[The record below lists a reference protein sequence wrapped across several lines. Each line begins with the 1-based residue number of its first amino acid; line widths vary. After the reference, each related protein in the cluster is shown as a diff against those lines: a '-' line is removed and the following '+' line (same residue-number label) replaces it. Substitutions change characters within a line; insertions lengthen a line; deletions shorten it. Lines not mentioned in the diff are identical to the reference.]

1 MGAVQREGIVRLP
14 EPVASVAA
22 THRWREGGSERSGFV
37 GLDRNERVGPLPD
50 WFLDEVRTAITSHL
64 LITYPNTSELH
75 AELAATTGIAS
86 DRLLVTPGN
95 DPAIK
100 AAYQCYVRPGDRVV
114 MLEPTYAMIRVYADI
129 FGAEAV
135 TAGYNASL
143 ELDVD
148 ALLGKVVQG
157 TALVVIANP
166 NQPTGTVVEHA
177 VLERLLERAAEAKAL
192 VFVDEAYTT
201 FAPET
206 SALPLLEAHSN
217 LLVART
223 FSKIGLAGIRVGF
236 IAGAP
241 EVVRSFYKVRSAA
254 EVNAVAIETARI
266 LLRHPEIG
274 TDYAAD
280 VAAGREV
287 LAARARALDL
297 EPLPSHANFLQLRLP
312 PRLDPEAVVSGLHER
327 RWLVRGPFA
336 DRCLARCVRVT
347 LGPPDLMATFADS
360 LDMVVQDLT

>member
-1 MGAVQREGIVRLP
+1 
-14 EPVASVAA
+14 
-22 THRWREGGSERSGFV
+22 
-37 GLDRNERVGPLPD
+37 
-50 WFLDEVRTAITSHL
+50 
-64 LITYPNTSELH
+64 
-75 AELAATTGIAS
+75 
-86 DRLLVTPGN
+86 
-95 DPAIK
+95 
-100 AAYQCYVRPGDRVV
+100 

-143 ELDVD
+143 QLYVD
-148 ALLGKVVQG
+148 ALREGRPG
-157 TALVVIANP
+157 TALSLSRT
-166 NQPTGTVVEHA
+166 PTSRPEQSSNTPCSSDYSSGPPKRKRSCSSTRRTPPSHQ
-177 VLERLLERAAEAKAL
+177 RP
-192 VFVDEAYTT
+192 
-201 FAPET
+201 APCRFSKRT
-206 SALPLLEAHSN
+206 RTCSSRAHSPRSGWPVSASASSPCTRGRPE
-217 LLVART
+217 LLQGALGRRGERGRDRDRT
-223 FSKIGLAGIRVGF
+223 YP
-236 IAGAP
+236 AP
-241 EVVRSFYKVRSAA
+241 S
-254 EVNAVAIETARI
+254 
-266 LLRHPEIG
+266 PGIG

-336 DRCLARCVRVT
+336 DRCRARCVRVT